1 MATGTLLVA
10 DDEPAVL
17 QLGRRMLER
26 LGYTVLMAK
35 DGQEAV
41 DIFRAHP
48 DDISCVVLD
57 LTMPRLD
64 GAGACKAIRAIRPGV
79 PVVIA
84 SGYGQDSE
92 SGRFGP
98 EAVSAFIQKPF
109 RLDTLRS
116 VLESV
121 LAPH

>member
-26 LGYTVLMAK
+26 LGYTVLTAK

-41 DIFRAHP
+41 DVFTAHSA
-48 DDISCVVLD
+48 DVDCVILD

-64 GAGACKAIRAIRPGV
+64 GAAACQAVRALRPSV

-92 SGRFGP
+92 GGRFGP
-98 EAVSAFIQKPF
+98 EGVAAFIQKPY
-109 RLDTLRS
+109 RLDTLRT

-121 LAPH
+121 LGSR